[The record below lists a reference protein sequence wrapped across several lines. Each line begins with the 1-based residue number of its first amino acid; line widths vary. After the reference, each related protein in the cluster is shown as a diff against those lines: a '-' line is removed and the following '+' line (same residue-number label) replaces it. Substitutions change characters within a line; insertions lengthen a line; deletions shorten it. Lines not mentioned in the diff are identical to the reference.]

1 MNTLTLQIKRE
12 FLDKILSGKKKEEFR
27 EIRPNNSKKYIE
39 YFDPGDG
46 EGEDVRPKKF
56 DRIQFFNGYAKD
68 RPELVIEV
76 KAAEI
81 EYIIDKE
88 GNFIE
93 YEENG
98 QSYLTAQM
106 VYSLGKIISKKN
118 I

>member
-1 MNTLTLQIKRE
+1 MSILTLQIKKE
-12 FLDKILSGKKKEEFR
+12 HLDNILSGKKKEEFR
-27 EIRPNNSKKYIE
+27 EIRPNTSKKYIE

-46 EGEDVRPKKF
+46 EGEDVRPKGYET
-56 DRIQFFNGYAKD
+56 IQFFNGYAKD
-68 RPELVIEV
+68 RPEVIIEI

-81 EYIIDKE
+81 EYIVDKE
-88 GNFIE
+88 GNFVE

>member
-1 MNTLTLQIKRE
+1 MKTLTLQIKKE

-39 YFDPGDG
+39 YFDDNGD
-46 EGEDVRPKKF
+46 EDVKPKQF
-56 DRIQFFNGYAKD
+56 DRIQFFNGYKTD
-68 RPELVIEV
+68 RPEVIIEI

-81 EYIIDKE
+81 EYIVDE
-88 GNFIE
+88 DGEFIE

-98 QSYLTAQM
+98 EMYLTAQM
-106 VYSLGKIISKKN
+106 VYSLGKVVSKKN